1 MSSSVKND
9 YNILFD
15 IVLIED
21 HLLFF
26 LLSIIQH
33 DKILKNQRM
42 VFPILDILKL
52 QLTM

>member
-1 MSSSVKND
+1 MLSSVKNH

-33 DKILKNQRM
+33 DKILKDQRM
-42 VFPILDILKL
+42 LLPTLDILKL
-52 QLTM
+52 QLRM